1 MSIEIVYNA
10 NGKALQ
16 ALIEEIFT
24 QKIKKVVIQNQER
37 KKENE

>member
-1 MSIEIVYNA
+1 MSVEIVYNA

-16 ALIEEIFT
+16 TLIEEIFT
-24 QKIKKVVIQNQER
+24 QKIKMVVIQKQER